1 MAANVSIPSCSKEST
16 DSKSERETNIRA
28 PYEKE
33 ETDFNLCPFELL
45 WSFGTNSDTPI
56 INLTTKNRTII
67 AYACS
72 HAVIIYNYKTKYAIS
87 LQGHKN
93 TVKTLSTSKDGKWL
107 MSADFEKD
115 CVTVVWDT
123 ETGVPI
129 STLFN
134 PHGDKGMTAAK
145 ISPNAKYIV
154 TVGNEFHQKVQFW
167 LWTYGKDQPDAFT
180 ELTELFSNRIKEIAF
195 NEDCSEEFGLTADY
209 CVAFLKWIGGDLS
222 KKVAAESTLKFRVK
236 LSFRLH
242 RILLTSRGSTPQTNR
257 GPELDCSREKRCQ
270 SWLCHCIICDI
281 FPFRGQIE
289 SKQRDIN
296 EGTGN
301 YSLDREEQ
309 DELKYYIPKILGNV
323 RRYGILNCSCYIPKT
338 QRVLTATT
346 NGYVLVWGTFVERQK
361 NKSKDQSAANNKEK
375 RHIKSVQLEKN
386 SIMVILYHDGR
397 IVTGTSEG
405 RISFYDLDLKI
416 LYWCQHK
423 LLDSIRSISFDLSS
437 TLLAPGSA
445 VGEFKL
451 ESDEE
456 EDFENEEE
464 MAEYSEIKLGDNINE
479 RKMKY
484 IEKIESMKYRDQV
497 PSTMSVYLEETLKNY
512 NKNQQA
518 FTKLPHAPTDV
529 TVEGAPFYIEN
540 FIIGKKL
547 ILNGIH
553 MQKFCNI
560 FRKGC
565 LSGTV
570 ALIEIPTLK
579 CRFIF
584 QDQNFAITSLDA
596 HPRSNFIVT
605 GNLQGFVSLYDYERH
620 KRVVRRK
627 TPPLPDFSILL
638 DKQAKKGAI
647 TYVTCPQSHE
657 KLIAV
662 TALKYSPIGNLLAC
676 GLENGA
682 LWMLHPLTLEPLDK
696 NPYKH
701 STESILKLAFTE
713 CEEYMAYA
721 DNALVVAVFKRIG
734 DSPNGSCLWDF
745 IGKYH
750 SHTAKIRDILFG
762 PATIESVVYRFFS
775 VGEDRNLIEY
785 DLKNSGPYPF
795 PGLQI
800 MNTYQIECEA
810 IPLCL
815 AWYPKLGVEGFLMYS
830 NSEYKYRLL
839 NDITKTIRGTFLGP
853 LCDTPVKHFKV
864 ISGKEYKAG
873 KYMVFATNKEI
884 GLQILPFDGNPY
896 KTLGMIGHP
905 RKVSNICL
913 SNDGNILF
921 TFGHNDPCTLMWK
934 IKCRSVDVL
943 AHLGGKGLAPYYSL
957 IDGGEKGWLIN
968 EMKHLF
974 YYAQILHQGENV
986 ITPRLISDKV
996 STKEIPNLMRAVGY
1010 YPSNEEIE
1018 ILMGEISYRDYAET
1032 GHLVEEIKFEDF
1044 VKFYINHR
1052 PAFGISLHQIQEAFQ
1067 VFANSDQMPASQAE
1081 NPSLTRE
1088 QFMRILLGEGP
1099 PEFSIQNGIP
1109 FGEPLKIQEAFAYM
1123 RFLVG
1128 FNENLD
1134 EIYNERNEKKSAS
1147 IDFTFLPEVY
1157 LTIKISLNF
1166 SYIMIHVTYIPTH
1179 KAFVM
1184 KEITSHDTLYWSLFA
1199 LAESNVLLFIIQRIS
1214 YKDFIADIMGI
1225 ELPEETRADDD

>member
-72 HAVIIYNYKTKYAIS
+72 HAIIIYNYKTKYAIS

-209 CVAFLKWIGGDLS
+209 CVAFLKW
-222 KKVAAESTLKFRVK
+222 
-236 LSFRLH
+236 
-242 RILLTSRGSTPQTNR
+242 
-257 GPELDCSREKRCQ
+257 
-270 SWLCHCIICDI
+270 
-281 FPFRGQIE
+281 
-289 SKQRDIN
+289 
-296 EGTGN
+296 
-301 YSLDREEQ
+301 EQ

-346 NGYVLVWGTFVERQK
+346 NGYVLVWGAFVERQK

-386 SIMVILYHDGR
+386 SIMVVLYHDGR

-456 EDFENEEE
+456 DFENEEE
-464 MAEYSEIKLGDNINE
+464 MEEYSEIKLGDNINE

-540 FIIGKKL
+540 FIIG
-547 ILNGIH
+547 
-553 MQKFCNI
+553 
-560 FRKGC
+560 C

-570 ALIEIPTLK
+570 ALIEIPALK

-620 KRVVRRK
+620 KRIVRRK

-721 DNALVVAVFKRIG
+721 DNTLVVAVFKRIG
-734 DSPNGSCLWDF
+734 DSPSGSCLWDF

-830 NSEYKYRLL
+830 NSE
-839 NDITKTIRGTFLGP
+839 
-853 LCDTPVKHFKV
+853 V

-943 AHLGGKGLAPYYSL
+943 AHLGGKGLAPYYCL

-996 STKEIPNLMRAVGY
+996 STKEVPNLMRAVGY

-1081 NPSLTRE
+1081 NPALTRE

-1147 IDFTFLPEVY
+1147 IDFTFLPE
-1157 LTIKISLNF
+1157 
-1166 SYIMIHVTYIPTH
+1166 
-1179 KAFVM
+1179 
-1184 KEITSHDTLYWSLFA
+1184 
-1199 LAESNVLLFIIQRIS
+1199 RIS

>member
-72 HAVIIYNYKTKYAIS
+72 HAIIIYNYKTKYAIS

-209 CVAFLKWIGGDLS
+209 CVAFLKW
-222 KKVAAESTLKFRVK
+222 
-236 LSFRLH
+236 
-242 RILLTSRGSTPQTNR
+242 
-257 GPELDCSREKRCQ
+257 
-270 SWLCHCIICDI
+270 
-281 FPFRGQIE
+281 
-289 SKQRDIN
+289 
-296 EGTGN
+296 
-301 YSLDREEQ
+301 EQ

-346 NGYVLVWGTFVERQK
+346 NGYVLVWGAFVERQK

-386 SIMVILYHDGR
+386 SIMVVLYHDGR

-456 EDFENEEE
+456 DFENEEE
-464 MAEYSEIKLGDNINE
+464 MEEYSEIKLGDNINE

-540 FIIGKKL
+540 FIIG
-547 ILNGIH
+547 
-553 MQKFCNI
+553 
-560 FRKGC
+560 C

-570 ALIEIPTLK
+570 ALIEIPALK

-620 KRVVRRK
+620 KRIVRRK

-721 DNALVVAVFKRIG
+721 DNTLVVAVFKRIG
-734 DSPNGSCLWDF
+734 DSPSGSCLWDF

-943 AHLGGKGLAPYYSL
+943 AHLGGKGLAPYYCL

-996 STKEIPNLMRAVGY
+996 STKEVPNLMRAVGY

-1081 NPSLTRE
+1081 NPALTRE

-1147 IDFTFLPEVY
+1147 IDFTFLPE
-1157 LTIKISLNF
+1157 
-1166 SYIMIHVTYIPTH
+1166 
-1179 KAFVM
+1179 
-1184 KEITSHDTLYWSLFA
+1184 
-1199 LAESNVLLFIIQRIS
+1199 RIS

>member
-1 MAANVSIPSCSKEST
+1 
-16 DSKSERETNIRA
+16 
-28 PYEKE
+28 
-33 ETDFNLCPFELL
+33 
-45 WSFGTNSDTPI
+45 
-56 INLTTKNRTII
+56 
-67 AYACS
+67 
-72 HAVIIYNYKTKYAIS
+72 
-87 LQGHKN
+87 
-93 TVKTLSTSKDGKWL
+93 

-209 CVAFLKWIGGDLS
+209 CVAFLKW
-222 KKVAAESTLKFRVK
+222 
-236 LSFRLH
+236 
-242 RILLTSRGSTPQTNR
+242 
-257 GPELDCSREKRCQ
+257 
-270 SWLCHCIICDI
+270 
-281 FPFRGQIE
+281 
-289 SKQRDIN
+289 
-296 EGTGN
+296 
-301 YSLDREEQ
+301 EQ

-346 NGYVLVWGTFVERQK
+346 NGYVLVWGAFVERQK

-386 SIMVILYHDGR
+386 SIMVVLYHDGR

-456 EDFENEEE
+456 DFENEEE
-464 MAEYSEIKLGDNINE
+464 MEEYSEIKLGDNINE

-540 FIIGKKL
+540 FIIG
-547 ILNGIH
+547 
-553 MQKFCNI
+553 
-560 FRKGC
+560 C

-570 ALIEIPTLK
+570 ALIEIPALK

-620 KRVVRRK
+620 KRIVRRK

-721 DNALVVAVFKRIG
+721 DNTLVVAVFKRIG
-734 DSPNGSCLWDF
+734 DSPSGSCLWDF

-943 AHLGGKGLAPYYSL
+943 AHLGGKGLAPYYCL

-996 STKEIPNLMRAVGY
+996 STKEVPNLMRAVGY

-1081 NPSLTRE
+1081 NPALTRE

-1147 IDFTFLPEVY
+1147 IDFTFLPE
-1157 LTIKISLNF
+1157 
-1166 SYIMIHVTYIPTH
+1166 
-1179 KAFVM
+1179 
-1184 KEITSHDTLYWSLFA
+1184 
-1199 LAESNVLLFIIQRIS
+1199 RIS

>member
-1 MAANVSIPSCSKEST
+1 M
-16 DSKSERETNIRA
+16 
-28 PYEKE
+28 
-33 ETDFNLCPFELL
+33 ELL

-72 HAVIIYNYKTKYAIS
+72 HAIIIYNYKTKYAIS

-209 CVAFLKWIGGDLS
+209 CVAFLKW
-222 KKVAAESTLKFRVK
+222 
-236 LSFRLH
+236 
-242 RILLTSRGSTPQTNR
+242 
-257 GPELDCSREKRCQ
+257 
-270 SWLCHCIICDI
+270 
-281 FPFRGQIE
+281 
-289 SKQRDIN
+289 
-296 EGTGN
+296 
-301 YSLDREEQ
+301 EQ

-346 NGYVLVWGTFVERQK
+346 NGYVLVWGAFVERQK

-386 SIMVILYHDGR
+386 SIMVVLYHDGR

-456 EDFENEEE
+456 DFENEEE
-464 MAEYSEIKLGDNINE
+464 MEEYSEIKLGDNINE

-540 FIIGKKL
+540 FIIG
-547 ILNGIH
+547 
-553 MQKFCNI
+553 
-560 FRKGC
+560 C

-570 ALIEIPTLK
+570 ALIEIPALK

-620 KRVVRRK
+620 KRIVRRK

-721 DNALVVAVFKRIG
+721 DNTLVVAVFKRIG
-734 DSPNGSCLWDF
+734 DSPSGSCLWDF

-943 AHLGGKGLAPYYSL
+943 AHLGGKGLAPYYCL

-996 STKEIPNLMRAVGY
+996 STKEVPNLMRAVGY

-1081 NPSLTRE
+1081 NPALTRE

-1147 IDFTFLPEVY
+1147 IDFTFLPE
-1157 LTIKISLNF
+1157 
-1166 SYIMIHVTYIPTH
+1166 
-1179 KAFVM
+1179 
-1184 KEITSHDTLYWSLFA
+1184 
-1199 LAESNVLLFIIQRIS
+1199 RIS

>member
-1 MAANVSIPSCSKEST
+1 
-16 DSKSERETNIRA
+16 
-28 PYEKE
+28 
-33 ETDFNLCPFELL
+33 
-45 WSFGTNSDTPI
+45 
-56 INLTTKNRTII
+56 
-67 AYACS
+67 
-72 HAVIIYNYKTKYAIS
+72 
-87 LQGHKN
+87 
-93 TVKTLSTSKDGKWL
+93 
-107 MSADFEKD
+107 
-115 CVTVVWDT
+115 
-123 ETGVPI
+123 
-129 STLFN
+129 
-134 PHGDKGMTAAK
+134 MTAAK

-209 CVAFLKWIGGDLS
+209 CVAFLKW
-222 KKVAAESTLKFRVK
+222 
-236 LSFRLH
+236 
-242 RILLTSRGSTPQTNR
+242 
-257 GPELDCSREKRCQ
+257 
-270 SWLCHCIICDI
+270 
-281 FPFRGQIE
+281 
-289 SKQRDIN
+289 
-296 EGTGN
+296 
-301 YSLDREEQ
+301 EQ

-346 NGYVLVWGTFVERQK
+346 NGYVLVWGAFVERQK

-386 SIMVILYHDGR
+386 SIMVVLYHDGR

-456 EDFENEEE
+456 DFENEEE
-464 MAEYSEIKLGDNINE
+464 MEEYSEIKLGDNINE

-540 FIIGKKL
+540 FIIG
-547 ILNGIH
+547 
-553 MQKFCNI
+553 
-560 FRKGC
+560 C

-570 ALIEIPTLK
+570 ALIEIPALK

-620 KRVVRRK
+620 KRIVRRK

-721 DNALVVAVFKRIG
+721 DNTLVVAVFKRIG
-734 DSPNGSCLWDF
+734 DSPSGSCLWDF

-943 AHLGGKGLAPYYSL
+943 AHLGGKGLAPYYCL

-996 STKEIPNLMRAVGY
+996 STKEVPNLMRAVGY

-1081 NPSLTRE
+1081 NPALTRE

-1147 IDFTFLPEVY
+1147 IDFTFLPE
-1157 LTIKISLNF
+1157 
-1166 SYIMIHVTYIPTH
+1166 
-1179 KAFVM
+1179 
-1184 KEITSHDTLYWSLFA
+1184 
-1199 LAESNVLLFIIQRIS
+1199 RIS

>member
-1 MAANVSIPSCSKEST
+1 MAANVSIASYSKEST

-28 PYEKE
+28 SCEKE

-45 WSFGTNSDTPI
+45 WSFGTNSDIPI

-72 HAVIIYNYKTKYAIS
+72 HVIIIYNYKTKDAIS

-93 TVKTLSTSKDGKWL
+93 TVTTLSTSKDGKWL
-107 MSADFEKD
+107 LSADFEKD

-195 NEDCSEEFGLTADY
+195 NEDCSEEFALTADY
-209 CVAFLKWIGGDLS
+209 CVAFLKWQRQTVLFLHLLYTRYSILFILS
-222 KKVAAESTLKFRVK
+222 QSYYTYLYMICLYVQIAT
-236 LSFRLH
+236 
-242 RILLTSRGSTPQTNR
+242 
-257 GPELDCSREKRCQ
+257 CSSIFVRKIDIPY
-270 SWLCHCIICDI
+270 LC
-281 FPFRGQIE
+281 
-289 SKQRDIN
+289 
-296 EGTGN
+296 
-301 YSLDREEQ
+301 
-309 DELKYYIPKILGNV
+309 V
-323 RRYGILNCSCYIPKT
+323 
-338 QRVLTATT
+338 
-346 NGYVLVWGTFVERQK
+346 GYVLVWAFVERQK

-386 SIMVILYHDGR
+386 SITVILYHDGR

-437 TLLAPGSA
+437 TLLAPVSA

-464 MAEYSEIKLGDNINE
+464 MEEYSEIKLEDNIDE
-479 RKMKY
+479 RKAKY

-497 PSTMSVYLEETLKNY
+497 PSTMSVYLEATSMNY
-512 NKNQQA
+512 NKNHQA
-518 FTKLPHAPTDV
+518 FTKLPHAPTDA
-529 TVEGAPFYIEN
+529 TVESAPFYIEN
-540 FIIGKKL
+540 FIIG
-547 ILNGIH
+547 
-553 MQKFCNI
+553 
-560 FRKGC
+560 C
-565 LSGTV
+565 LSGIV

-596 HPRSNFIVT
+596 HPRSNFIVI

-620 KRVVRRK
+620 KRIVCRK
-627 TPPLPDFSILL
+627 TPPLPDFHILL
-638 DKQAKKGAI
+638 DKQVNLLSTMI
-647 TYVTCPQSHE
+647 FHD
-657 KLIAV
+657 IF
-662 TALKYSPIGNLLAC
+662 KYTDRTIFNVKCFDDFQGNLLAC

-713 CEEYMAYA
+713 CGEYMAYA
-721 DNALVVAVFKRIG
+721 DNTLVVAVFKKID
-734 DSPNGSCLWDF
+734 DSPSGSRLWDF

-775 VGEDRNLIEY
+775 VGEDRYLIEY

-800 MNTYQIECEA
+800 TNTYQIECDA

-815 AWYPKLGVEGFLMYS
+815 AWYPNLGVEGFLMYS
-830 NSEYKYRLL
+830 NSEVIIWLSFYKYRLL

-864 ISGKEYKAG
+864 LSGKEYKAG

-896 KTLGMIGHP
+896 KILGMIGHP
-905 RKVSNICL
+905 RKVRSVMYSFSDFDISLRIKSVSYCVGPTLGTYSTPENYKVSNICL

-921 TFGHNDPCTLMWK
+921 TSGYNDPCTLMWK

-943 AHLGGKGLAPYYSL
+943 AHLGGKGLAPYYCL
-957 IDGGEKGWLIN
+957 LEGGEKGWLIN
-968 EMKHLF
+968 EMKDLF

-986 ITPRLISDKV
+986 IAPRLISDKV
-996 STKEIPNLMRAVGY
+996 NTKEVPNLMRGVGY

-1032 GHLVEEIKFEDF
+1032 GHLIEEIKFEDF

-1052 PAFGISLHQIQEAFQ
+1052 PAFGISLHQIQEAFR
-1067 VFANSDQMPASQAE
+1067 VFANSDQIPASQVE
-1081 NPSLTRE
+1081 NPALTRE
-1088 QFMRILLGEGP
+1088 QFMRILFGEGP
-1099 PEFSIQNGIP
+1099 SDFSIQNGIP

-1123 RFLVG
+1123 KFLVG

-1134 EIYNERNEKKSAS
+1134 EIYNDRNEKKSTS
-1147 IDFTFLPEVY
+1147 IDFTFLPEVS
-1157 LTIKISLNF
+1157 SLKTCTKHANTKQF
-1166 SYIMIHVTYIPTH
+1166 R
-1179 KAFVM
+1179 
-1184 KEITSHDTLYWSLFA
+1184 

>member
-1 MAANVSIPSCSKEST
+1 MSKNQ
-16 DSKSERETNIRA
+16 KS
-28 PYEKE
+28 
-33 ETDFNLCPFELL
+33 
-45 WSFGTNSDTPI
+45 
-56 INLTTKNRTII
+56 
-67 AYACS
+67 
-72 HAVIIYNYKTKYAIS
+72 
-87 LQGHKN
+87 
-93 TVKTLSTSKDGKWL
+93 
-107 MSADFEKD
+107 
-115 CVTVVWDT
+115 
-123 ETGVPI
+123 VPI

-195 NEDCSEEFGLTADY
+195 NEDCSEEFALTADY
-209 CVAFLKWIGGDLS
+209 CVAFLKW
-222 KKVAAESTLKFRVK
+222 
-236 LSFRLH
+236 
-242 RILLTSRGSTPQTNR
+242 
-257 GPELDCSREKRCQ
+257 
-270 SWLCHCIICDI
+270 
-281 FPFRGQIE
+281 
-289 SKQRDIN
+289 
-296 EGTGN
+296 
-301 YSLDREEQ
+301 EQ

-323 RRYGILNCSCYIPKT
+323 RRYGIMNCSCYIPKT

-346 NGYVLVWGTFVERQK
+346 NGYVLVWCAFVERQK

-386 SIMVILYHDGR
+386 SITVMLYHDGR
-397 IVTGTSEG
+397 IVTGNLEG

-437 TLLAPGSA
+437 TLLAPVSA
-445 VGEFKL
+445 AGESKL

-464 MAEYSEIKLGDNINE
+464 MEEYSEIKLEDNIDE
-479 RKMKY
+479 RKLKY
-484 IEKIESMKYRDQV
+484 IEIIESMRYRDQV

-518 FTKLPHAPTDV
+518 FTKLPHAPTDA
-529 TVEGAPFYIEN
+529 TVESAPFYIEN
-540 FIIGKKL
+540 FIIGCSS
-547 ILNGIH
+547 GI
-553 MQKFCNI
+553 
-560 FRKGC
+560 
-565 LSGTV
+565 V

-605 GNLQGFVSLYDYERH
+605 GNLQGFISLYDYERR
-620 KRVVRRK
+620 KRIVCRK
-627 TPPLPDFSILL
+627 TPPLPDFHILL
-638 DKQAKKGAI
+638 DKQVKKGAI

-713 CEEYMAYA
+713 CGEYMAYA
-721 DNALVVAVFKRIG
+721 DNTLVVAVFKKIG
-734 DSPNGSCLWDF
+734 DSPSGSRLWDF

-775 VGEDRNLIEY
+775 LGEDRYLIEY
-785 DLKNSGPYPF
+785 DLKNSGPYPV

-815 AWYPKLGVEGFLMYS
+815 AWYPNLGVEGFLMYS

-864 ISGKEYKAG
+864 LSGKEYKAG

-896 KTLGMIGHP
+896 KILGMIGHP

-921 TFGHNDPCTLMWK
+921 TFGYNDPCTLMWK

-943 AHLGGKGLAPYYSL
+943 AHLGGKGLAPYYCL
-957 IDGGEKGWLIN
+957 IEGGEKGWLIN
-968 EMKHLF
+968 EMKDLF

-986 ITPRLISDKV
+986 IAPRLISDKV
-996 STKEIPNLMRAVGY
+996 NTKEVPNLMRGVGY

-1032 GHLVEEIKFEDF
+1032 GHLIEEIKFEDF

-1067 VFANSDQMPASQAE
+1067 VFANSDQIPASQPE
-1081 NPSLTRE
+1081 NPALTRE

-1099 PEFSIQNGIP
+1099 SEFFVQNGIP

-1123 RFLVG
+1123 KFLVG
-1128 FNENLD
+1128 FNENVD
-1134 EIYNERNEKKSAS
+1134 EIYNDRNEKKSTS
-1147 IDFTFLPEVY
+1147 IDFTFLPE
-1157 LTIKISLNF
+1157 
-1166 SYIMIHVTYIPTH
+1166 
-1179 KAFVM
+1179 
-1184 KEITSHDTLYWSLFA
+1184 
-1199 LAESNVLLFIIQRIS
+1199 RIS

>member
-1 MAANVSIPSCSKEST
+1 MSKNQ
-16 DSKSERETNIRA
+16 KS
-28 PYEKE
+28 
-33 ETDFNLCPFELL
+33 
-45 WSFGTNSDTPI
+45 
-56 INLTTKNRTII
+56 
-67 AYACS
+67 
-72 HAVIIYNYKTKYAIS
+72 
-87 LQGHKN
+87 
-93 TVKTLSTSKDGKWL
+93 
-107 MSADFEKD
+107 
-115 CVTVVWDT
+115 
-123 ETGVPI
+123 VPI

-180 ELTELFSNRIKEIAF
+180 ELIELSSNRIKEIAF

-209 CVAFLKWIGGDLS
+209 CVAFLKW
-222 KKVAAESTLKFRVK
+222 
-236 LSFRLH
+236 
-242 RILLTSRGSTPQTNR
+242 
-257 GPELDCSREKRCQ
+257 
-270 SWLCHCIICDI
+270 
-281 FPFRGQIE
+281 
-289 SKQRDIN
+289 
-296 EGTGN
+296 
-301 YSLDREEQ
+301 EQ

-346 NGYVLVWGTFVERQK
+346 NGYVLIWGTFVERQK

-386 SIMVILYHDGR
+386 GIMVILYHDGR

-405 RISFYDLDLKI
+405 RINFYDLDLKI

-423 LLDSIRSISFDLSS
+423 LLDSIRSLSFDLSS
-437 TLLAPGSA
+437 TLLAPASA

-456 EDFENEEE
+456 EDFENEEVME
-464 MAEYSEIKLGDNINE
+464 EYSEIKLEDNIDE
-479 RKMKY
+479 RKVKY

-512 NKNQQA
+512 DKSQQA
-518 FTKLPHAPTDV
+518 FTKLPHAPTDA
-529 TVEGAPFYIEN
+529 TIEGAPFYIEN
-540 FIIGKKL
+540 FIIG
-547 ILNGIH
+547 
-553 MQKFCNI
+553 
-560 FRKGC
+560 C
-565 LSGTV
+565 LSGIV

-596 HPRSNFIVT
+596 HPRSFIVT
-605 GNLQGFVSLYDYERH
+605 GNLQGFTSLYDYERR
-620 KRVVRRK
+620 KRIVCRK
-627 TPPLPDFSILL
+627 TPPLPDFRILL
-638 DKQAKKGAI
+638 DKQAKKEAI

-662 TALKYSPIGNLLAC
+662 TALKYSPTGNLLAC

-713 CEEYMAYA
+713 CGEYMAYA
-721 DNALVVAVFKRIG
+721 DNTLVVAVFKKID
-734 DSPNGSCLWDF
+734 DSPSGSRLWDF

-884 GLQILPFDGNPY
+884 GLQMLPFDGNPY
-896 KTLGMIGHP
+896 KILGMIGHP

-921 TFGHNDPCTLMWK
+921 TFGYNDPCTLMWK

-943 AHLGGKGLAPYYSL
+943 AHLGGKGLAPYYCL
-957 IDGGEKGWLIN
+957 IEGGEKGWLIN
-968 EMKHLF
+968 EMKDLF

-996 STKEIPNLMRAVGY
+996 STKEIPNLMRVVGY

-1032 GHLVEEIKFEDF
+1032 GHLVEEIQFEDF

-1067 VFANSDQMPASQAE
+1067 VFANSDQIPASQAE
-1081 NPSLTRE
+1081 NPALTRE
-1088 QFMRILLGEGP
+1088 QFMGILLGEGP
-1099 PEFSIQNGIP
+1099 PEFSMQNGIP

-1123 RFLVG
+1123 KFLVG

-1134 EIYNERNEKKSAS
+1134 EIYNERNGKKSAS
-1147 IDFTFLPEVY
+1147 IDFTFLPE
-1157 LTIKISLNF
+1157 
-1166 SYIMIHVTYIPTH
+1166 
-1179 KAFVM
+1179 
-1184 KEITSHDTLYWSLFA
+1184 
-1199 LAESNVLLFIIQRIS
+1199 RIS